1 MSKINLIWVL
11 GALWVGCTSTTD
23 PSTPA
28 TDAGAD
34 TGKKGDGGAA
44 SGDGGVTI
52 TSGNDGG
59 TADDTGSTPVGCS
72 PISGGLP
79 CEANKIYCGASSCD
93 ATSQDCCVDTKTGQS
108 ACGAKG
114 SCGAT
119 KAGLGCDEAADC
131 AAGEVCCF
139 TASGI
144 TPTGAICQ
152 TGPCGLGDFSQSCR
166 GDAECAGSGQC
177 VAGSC
182 AGYKIQT
189 CAAIPAT
196 ACQ

>member
-11 GALWVGCTSTTD
+11 GAVWLGCTSTTD
-23 PSTPA
+23 PPA
-28 TDAGAD
+28 TVTDAATD
-34 TGKKGDGGAA
+34 SGKK
-44 SGDGGVTI
+44 T
-52 TSGNDGG
+52 DGG
-59 TADDTGSTPVGCS
+59 TSTSSSDAGPSGSDSGSADDTGTGPVGCS
-72 PISGGLP
+72 PVSGGLP
-79 CEANKIYCGASSCD
+79 CEPNKVYCGASSCD

-108 ACGAKG
+108 ACAAKG
-114 SCGAT
+114 TCPVG
-119 KAGLGCDEAADC
+119 KAGLGCDEAGDC

-144 TPTGAICQ
+144 TPTGSICQ

-177 VAGSC
+177 VTGSC